1 MNKVIFLISFLVS
14 SFVYADLVKL
24 SDEGIEL
31 NNDDTEWSC
40 VLDEDSSLTW
50 EVKNDN
56 EGIQYKMSTYTWFD
70 GKTGEENGKYS
81 RNCFWGK
88 DCNTKAYVDA
98 INKQQLCSFNDW
110 RLPSRDELETIV
122 DYYGE
127 SDILVDLRF
136 FPNTQNTTF
145 WTSVSLP
152 NNPSLAYEVPFFFGG
167 SIVRDK
173 SIDTHTRLVRSAD

>member
-1 MNKVIFLISFLVS
+1 MNKAIFLLSILVS
-14 SFVYADLVKL
+14 SLVFADLVKL
-24 SDEGIEL
+24 SDEGIKL
-31 NNDDTEWSC
+31 YIDDTEWSC
-40 VLDEDSSLTW
+40 VLDEDSSLIW
-50 EVKNDN
+50 EVKNDE

-70 GKTGEENGKYS
+70 GKTGEESGKYS

-88 DCNTKAYVDA
+88 GCNTNAYVDA
-98 INKQQLCSFNDW
+98 INKQHLCSFDDW
-110 RLPSRDELETIV
+110 RLPSRNELETLV
-122 DYYGE
+122 NYYGE

-136 FPNTQNTTF
+136 FPNTQSTTY

-152 NNPSLAYEVPFFFGG
+152 NSPSLAYEVPFFIGG